1 MKKDIIFILIS
12 LGLLLAACKKE
23 DYGVKT
29 YNLGTEIYISGSSY
43 TSLDD
48 GMHFTVSNPLQN
60 LSQVT
65 LTHMGIT
72 DPDENEIAPPKTD
85 LGSISFSGGDGSI
98 AISPADMGMTVFE
111 STADIEFAGEY
122 EGKPFT
128 RDQTVT
134 YADPFTIDAPEMVE
148 NSDTSKYY
156 FTIEPSFA
164 SVTGV
169 TVETAL
175 NFGAYSSLSGDWQAE
190 DSITFYNANYTEGDT
205 LLVKITATSD
215 AGKTAENITKIGIAP
230 YTFAGDTTFTLVN
243 GSGKAYDLIEHRHV
257 DPAVAGDSAD
267 IIFAG
272 QYAAS
277 AVQLGFTS
285 AHNAEFVEVT
295 ALADSVFELGNVVQA
310 QTTDFSTAT
319 KTVDNAETGSVYIF
333 RTRRGSGAYTYGY
346 VQVINIDLPQGKLDD
361 ASIELDLKY

>member
-1 MKKDIIFILIS
+1 MKKDIIFILLS

-23 DYGVKT
+23 DYGVQT

-43 TSLDD
+43 TTLDE
-48 GMHFTVSNPLQN
+48 GMNFTVSNPLQN

-65 LTHMGIT
+65 LTHLGIT
-72 DPDENEIAPPKTD
+72 DLDENYIDPPKTD
-85 LGSISFSGGDGSI
+85 LGSISFSGGEGSI
-98 AISPADMGMTVFE
+98 LIPPSAMGMTQFDE
-111 STADIEFAGEY
+111 TADIEFAGEF
-122 EGKPFT
+122 ENKPFT
-128 RDQTVT
+128 RTQTVT
-134 YADPFTIDAPEMVE
+134 YTDPFSIEAPEMVE
-148 NSDTSKYY
+148 NSDTAKFY
-156 FTIEPSFA
+156 FTVEPSSA

-190 DSITFYNANYTEGDT
+190 DSITFYNVDYAEGDT
-205 LLVKITATSD
+205 ILVKITATSD

-230 YTFAGDTTFTLVN
+230 YTFASDTTFTLVN

-257 DPAVAGDSAD
+257 DPATAGDSAD
-267 IIFAG
+267 IMFAG
-272 QYAAS
+272 QYAAD
-277 AVQLGFTS
+277 AVSLGFTS

-295 ALADSVFELGNVVQA
+295 TLADSVFALGNVVQA
-310 QTTDFSTAT
+310 QTTDFSSAT